1 MHRVMLMV
9 TMVGL
14 AACSGE
20 KAKTPPVP
28 VAVADS
34 GPPQWAGY
42 VQRSIA
48 AAIGDSLSRIEGI
61 AATGGKLYVADW
73 KDGSIYQLTP
83 VANSPAPLAEV
94 ARVGQLPTKPG
105 TTIYGIAADKGGNLY
120 FAIPDPGIIYRVEG
134 ARLGNN
140 FNSRRDVK
148 VFATGVPG
156 ANGLGFDANGHLW
169 SSGGDK
175 NVLYH
180 VGPKGGAAQVF
191 ARDYATISPD
201 TTMPVRAYVTNGIAF
216 DKAGNAYTAN
226 TGTGEIQRLEV
237 KSDYTVGTITTLIK
251 DPMLF
256 GADGLLFDDNGNL
269 FVTANY
275 RNALLLVTPD
285 GKLQLVTNDRP
296 GHRADSAQVRV
307 SPEGARMGEAGV
319 LRLPAELARVDNT
332 LYIANLNFKVGLNS
346 EQPFTGASVAGVR
359 IK

>member
-1 MHRVMLMV
+1 MAWMV
-9 TMVGL
+9 LVGGMT
-14 AACSGE
+14 ACAGD
-20 KAKTPPVP
+20 KPAPPVA
-28 VAVADS
+28 AVVDS

-48 AAIGDSLSRIEGI
+48 AAIGDSSSRIEGI

-105 TTIYGIAADKGGNLY
+105 TTIYGIAADKTGNLY

-134 ARLGNN
+134 SRLGDN
-140 FNSRRDVK
+140 FDSSRDVK

-175 NVLYH
+175 NILYH
-180 VGPKGGAAQVF
+180 IGPKGGAAQVF
-191 ARDYATISPD
+191 AQGYATISAD
-201 TTMPVRAYVTNGIAF
+201 TTIPVRAYVTNGIAF

-237 KSDYTVGTITTLIK
+237 KPDYTAGAITTFVKSPL
-251 DPMLF
+251 LL
-256 GADGLLFDDNGNL
+256 GADGLMFDGDGNL

-275 RNALLLVTPD
+275 RNALLLVKPD
-285 GKLQLVTNDRP
+285 GTIELVTNDRP
-296 GHRADSAQVRV
+296 GHQADSAQVRV
-307 SPEGARMGEAGV
+307 SPEGGRMGESGV
-319 LRLPAELARVDNT
+319 MRLPAELARVDNT
-332 LYIANLNFKVGLNS
+332 IYIANLNFKVGANS
-346 EQPFTGASVAGVR
+346 EQPFTGASVAGIR

>member
-1 MHRVMLMV
+1 MAMRAMTL
-9 TMVGL
+9 TMVVAGV
-14 AACSGE
+14 AACAGDKP
-20 KAKTPPVP
+20 KAP
-28 VAVADS
+28 VAVVDS

-83 VANSPAPLAEV
+83 VPNSPAPLAQV

-105 TTIYGIAADKGGNLY
+105 TAIYGIAADKAGNLY
-120 FAIPDPGIIYRVEG
+120 FAIPDPGIIYRASG

-140 FNSRRDVK
+140 FNSKRDVT

-175 NVLYH
+175 NALYH
-180 VGPKGGAAQVF
+180 VGPKGGAAEVF

-216 DKAGNAYTAN
+216 DKAGHAYTAN

-237 KSDYTVGTITTLIK
+237 KPGYKVGAITTLVK
-251 DPMLF
+251 SPMLL
-256 GADGLLFDDNGNL
+256 GADGLLFDPVGNL
-269 FVTANY
+269 IVTANY
-275 RNALLLVTPD
+275 RNAVLLVAPD
-285 GKLQLVTNDRP
+285 GQIQLVTNDRP
-296 GHRADSAQVRV
+296 GHRADSAQVRM
-307 SPEGARMGEAGV
+307 SPEGGRMGESGV
-319 LRLPAELARVDNT
+319 IRFPAELARVDNT
-332 LYIANLNFKVGLNS
+332 IYIANLNFKAGANA
-346 EQPFTGASVAGVR
+346 EQPFVGASVAGIRVR
-359 IK
+359 